1 VCAEEKQSQNFN
13 VFLMQNNRSFSNGKN
28 ALEHILLLNSSEMA
42 DVLYPVGL
50 RLGGWLRCDF
60 SLHYVIQAF

>member
-1 VCAEEKQSQNFN
+1 MCAEEKQSQNFN